1 MFDNVA
7 AINNGIWE
15 CVSMLCLLALINIV
29 VQHRQISLTCLLPTH
44 PHTSQPRYD
53 TDDTDLRGSVWKE
66 AHVTSEYLT
75 IFDTFECWDF
85 LLMASIEQILNEY
98 KYFGNVSRGSGWW
111 HRVYCTGDT
120 YTEYDKESLKRR
132 WLLHRRPN
140 FMSTY
145 HGVNA
150 HLAYCVNIVL
160 NVKAVVAAF
169 NQEKALIGTFSV
181 ITNLRMDLLLSFQ
194 ALSLHSAVIL
204 SSCVHP
210 WQCHAGNWGPGST
223 LTLLSDQTHQKSIH
237 KRIYTSPFPRMCET
251 CTLVKV
257 RTHTWSIDHQ
267 DYEDYL

>member
-29 VQHRQISLTCLLPTH
+29 VQHSQISLTCLLPTH

-150 HLAYCVNIVL
+150 HLA
-160 NVKAVVAAF
+160 
-169 NQEKALIGTFSV
+169 
-181 ITNLRMDLLLSFQ
+181 
-194 ALSLHSAVIL
+194 
-204 SSCVHP
+204 
-210 WQCHAGNWGPGST
+210 
-223 LTLLSDQTHQKSIH
+223 
-237 KRIYTSPFPRMCET
+237 
-251 CTLVKV
+251 
-257 RTHTWSIDHQ
+257 
-267 DYEDYL
+267 